1 MSDTFP
7 VKQGMKE
14 GHALLPLLSKLP
26 LECAINWG
34 SKENLGIETKWGH
47 ISFQST
53 LSILIYWMKI

>member
-34 SKENLGIETKWGH
+34 SKENLGIETK
-47 ISFQST
+47 
-53 LSILIYWMKI
+53 